1 MQMQLTRQSGP
12 SNGRRGIR
20 ALRLATLTFVLSFC
34 FSTPMLGVY
43 YTSGGGGGGDSAGL
57 VTGLPEETVISDTLK
72 TDADKELNA
81 TLAISGTPTITLAD
95 NTANFADITPS
106 VVQAISENDLPLVVT
121 NTGVALEFPADAL
134 LVPSVVEA
142 IGQPKVTVNISA
154 RVISTSEAKEIRENA
169 LLGSSAGIYSIGS
182 KMVSLDASL
191 SNSKGTYKI
200 SQFNGLVAVTIDL
213 SDKTLTPEDIAQLTA
228 VRVIANSDGTYAGKP
243 LGGTYDAVN
252 KTFTFY
258 TDQFSVYSVVKKPTL
273 VNINMTIDNQNVNV
287 NGAAA
292 ALDVPPMILS
302 SRTMIPLRF
311 VGEKMG
317 MTVDWDAAT
326 RTITMSQN
334 GKTITLVVDKPEP
347 NMDVPATIIN
357 SRTMVPIRYVSEN
370 FGATVNWIA
379 STRTVQV
386 FK

>member
-1 MQMQLTRQSGP
+1 MQIQQTRQSGLH
-12 SNGRRGIR
+12 GRNGIR
-20 ALRLATLTFVLSFC
+20 ALPLATLTFILSFC
-34 FSTPMLGVY
+34 FSAPMLAVY
-43 YTSGGGGGGDSAGL
+43 YTSGGGGGGDTAGL
-57 VTGLPEETVISDTLK
+57 VTGLPPETAISDTLK

-81 TLAISGTPTITLAD
+81 ALAYTGTPTITLAD

-142 IGQPKVTVNISA
+142 VGQPKATVNISA
-154 RVISTSEAKEIRENA
+154 RVISASEAKEIRDNA
-169 LLGSSAGIYSIGS
+169 LLGSSTGIYSIGS
-182 KMVSLDASL
+182 KMVSLNASV

-213 SDKTLTPEDIAQLTA
+213 SDKVLTPEDIAQLTA
-228 VRVIANSDGTYAGKP
+228 VRVIANSDGTFSGKP

-273 VNINMTIDNQNVNV
+273 VNINMTIDNKTVSV

-292 ALDVPPMILS
+292 ALDVPPMILNN
-302 SRTMIPLRF
+302 RTMIPLRF

-317 MTVDWDAAT
+317 MKVDWNAAT

-334 GKTITLVVDKPEP
+334 GKTITLVVDKLEA

-357 SRTMVPIRYVSEN
+357 SRTMVPIRFVSEN

-379 STRTVQV
+379 SERTVQV